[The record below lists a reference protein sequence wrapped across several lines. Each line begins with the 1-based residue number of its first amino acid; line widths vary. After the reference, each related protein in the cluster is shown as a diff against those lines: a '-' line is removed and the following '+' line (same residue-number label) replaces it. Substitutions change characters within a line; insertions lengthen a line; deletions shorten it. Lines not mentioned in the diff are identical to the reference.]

1 MNFAMVG
8 TIKHCLTGLIVAFL
22 GGAAYI
28 FELRLGNV
36 YRDVAESRQEISFLK
51 QKIKDLK
58 SNFQANQMELTE
70 IKRRFVESETILNH
84 TMREKEKEA
93 NIIIQDLKKVFDK
106 ERKERQLQID
116 NIEKKCIQDRERIVA
131 NFVQEEIPKINKI
144 IENERKERQLHINN
158 IRNTGSVF
166 TRWGRNDCTKTS
178 TLVYKGYAGGSH
190 YSHKGAAS
198 NFLCLPENPQ
208 WGDRKA
214 TKDLAFVYGTE
225 YESNLFGGNAH
236 QQDVPCSV
244 CQVEKG
250 SFSIM
255 IPARTTCYTG
265 WTMQYKGYLGAGHHN
280 HNAATEYICI
290 DESIHL
296 LPGGIENKDGKLI
309 YPVVSKCGSLRCHPY
324 IDNKPLTCI
333 VCSK

>member
-1 MNFAMVG
+1 YAAG
-8 TIKHCLTGLIVAFL
+8 SHYAHK
-22 GGAAYI
+22 GAA
-28 FELRLGNV
+28 
-36 YRDVAESRQEISFLK
+36 
-51 QKIKDLK
+51 
-58 SNFQANQMELTE
+58 SNFICLPEEPQWGDRTAAGYLAYAFGTEYESNMFGENAHQQDVPCSVCQA
-70 IKRRFVESETILNH
+70 K
-84 TMREKEKEA
+84 
-93 NIIIQDLKKVFDK
+93 
-106 ERKERQLQID
+106 
-116 NIEKKCIQDRERIVA
+116 
-131 NFVQEEIPKINKI
+131 
-144 IENERKERQLHINN
+144 
-158 IRNTGSVF
+158 TGSVF

-190 YSHKGAAS
+190 YSHKGATL

-225 YESNLFGGNAH
+225 YESTLFGGNAH

-255 IPARTTCYTG
+255 IPARTACYTG
-265 WTMQYKGYLGAGHHN
+265 WTMQYKGYLGAGYHN
-280 HNAATEYICI
+280 HNAATEYICV
-290 DESIHL
+290 DENIQL